1 MCLSYC
7 SHCHDQMP
15 DKKQD
20 RKNALER
27 ITPKWQ
33 LSYLLFCCHKKNS
46 LKENT
51 SGKKALIWRIVQ
63 DWGKSVRQE
72 LETIGYITSPVKS
85 RVKQIFS
92 CSWLLGYAYT
102 QIALFTLSQFKAQ
115 PGGGSTH
122 SELGLPTAINNQISP
137 SQTYPY
143 TNLIKT
149 ISSTETLFTGD
160 SKLWQVDI

>member
-1 MCLSYC
+1 MCFSYC

-20 RKNALER
+20 RKNALGR

-33 LSYLLFCCHKKNS
+33 VSDLLFCCHKKNS

-51 SGKKALIWRIVQ
+51 SGEKALIWLIVH

-72 LETIGYITSPVKS
+72 LETIGYITSTVKS

-92 CSWLLGYAYT
+92 GCLIAWLCLHPDSSLYS
-102 QIALFTLSQFKAQ
+102 FTIEGPAWGRFHPQWAR
-115 PGGGSTH
+115 
-122 SELGLPTAINNQISP
+122 P
-137 SQTYPY
+137 SYS
-143 TNLIKT
+143 N
-149 ISSTETLFTGD
+149 
-160 SKLWQVDI
+160 